1 MPDKKTGKKVAFI
14 LGGGASR
21 GAYQA
26 GCLKR
31 LEEEGITPDLIV
43 GSSIGVCNSL
53 VYATGGAEAAWA
65 FWSRA
70 LSLPKVLDFSLRKN
84 ILFGNSLFSMGRLQ
98 RFVEEEVDFDACF
111 RSDIELTYIVSN
123 LSEGHE
129 ELRGNRT
136 ESSVD
141 R

>member
-1 MPDKKTGKKVAFI
+1 MPQPRQQQRRRPKKKKVAFI

-31 LEEEGITPDLIV
+31 LEEEGIEPDLIV

-53 VYATGGAEAAWA
+53 VYTSGGAEALWA

-70 LSLPKVLDFSLRKN
+70 LSLPRVLDFSLRKN
-84 ILFGNSLFSMGRLQ
+84 ALLGNSLFSMDRLV
-98 RFVEEEVDFDACF
+98 RYVEKEVDFGHCF
-111 RSDIELTYIVSN
+111 HSERELTYIVA
-123 LSEGHE
+123 
-129 ELRGNRT
+129 
-136 ESSVD
+136 
-141 R
+141 